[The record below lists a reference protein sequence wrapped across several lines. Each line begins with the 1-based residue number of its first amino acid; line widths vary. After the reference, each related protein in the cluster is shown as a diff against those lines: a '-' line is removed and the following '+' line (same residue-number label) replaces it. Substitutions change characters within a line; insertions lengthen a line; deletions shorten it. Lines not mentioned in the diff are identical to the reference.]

1 MDRIERGR
9 HEVCNNLSNTHYA
22 ITEVDPINTSRIIYL
37 LSIQSR
43 PLSARR
49 LVASSVMFFSFF
61 FIFNENRPESIRH
74 SVCLQ
79 KTNQYAAMTRSVGI
93 DFQCDTFPL
102 SQKPREHQWRRLIHG
117 SSASLTTTTRNCIA
131 FSAWFTT
138 NPS

>member
-1 MDRIERGR
+1 MDCFERGR

-22 ITEVDPINTSRIIYL
+22 ISEVDPITISRIIYL

-43 PLSARR
+43 PLSAWR
-49 LVASSVMFFSFF
+49 LVASSVMGFF
-61 FIFNENRPESIRH
+61 FNENRPESIWH

-79 KTNQYAAMTRSVGI
+79 KTNQHAAMTRSAGI

-117 SSASLTTTTRNCIA
+117 NSASLTTTTRNCIA

-138 NPS
+138 NPF